1 MKKKKQP
8 SRKRSIVLLSI
19 LCAALTGRME
29 ALSGAILS
37 GAADA
42 VTLAVSMA
50 GMLCLWT
57 GLLHIAEE
65 GGVTAALAR
74 ALSPVTRRLF
84 PGLPPQSPA
93 LRAVCSNLTANVL
106 GLGNAATPLG
116 IAAMRELQK
125 VSATPYEADRRMVFF
140 VVLNT
145 ASVQL
150 LPTMTGALRAQW
162 GSRSPF
168 DIVPAVWLASAGSLA
183 VGLFTAWL
191 LERRR

>member
-1 MKKKKQP
+1 MLNY
-8 SRKRSIVLLSI
+8 IWAALMLLSI

-65 GGVTAALAR
+65 GGVTAALSR

>member
-1 MKKKKQP
+1 MLNY
-8 SRKRSIVLLSI
+8 IWAALMLLSI

-65 GGVTAALAR
+65 GGVTAALSR

-116 IAAMRELQK
+116 LRA
-125 VSATPYEADRRMVFF
+125 ADRLYALAGRRGAPDP
-140 VVLNT
+140 VLTLLTLNATSIQLIPSTVAAVRT
-145 ASVQL
+145 AC
-150 LPTMTGALRAQW
+150 GAQA
-162 GSRSPF
+162 PF
-168 DIVPAVWLASAGSLA
+168 DIMLPVWGASAGSVAGVVLCGRL
-183 VGLFTAWL
+183 VRPVFPD
-191 LERRR
+191 EK

>member
-1 MKKKKQP
+1 MWLDIEYEGFIQAG
-8 SRKRSIVLLSI
+8 I
-19 LCAALTGRME
+19 ALF
-29 ALSGAILS
+29 
-37 GAADA
+37 
-42 VTLAVSMA
+42 AVS
-50 GMLCLWT
+50 
-57 GLLHIAEE
+57 HVRSE
-65 GGVTAALAR
+65 GGVTAALSR

>member
-1 MKKKKQP
+1 MLNY
-8 SRKRSIVLLSI
+8 IWAALMLLSI

-42 VTLAVSMA
+42 VTLVVSMA

-65 GGVTAALAR
+65 GGVTAALSR

>member
-1 MKKKKQP
+1 MLNY
-8 SRKRSIVLLSI
+8 IWAALMLLSI

-65 GGVTAALAR
+65 GGVTAALSR

-125 VSATPYEADRRMVFF
+125 VSATPYEADRWMVFF